1 MEYST
6 GQVACAMGVHANT
19 VRMYEQEGLIAPARR
34 LENGYRRFGEEHL
47 VQFSIARCA
56 FRAEILQ
63 NGLRKDA
70 VRIARA
76 AGAREYEKA
85 HELCAAY
92 IKKLS
97 DESRKADDA
106 ARIAEQL
113 LAGDTMPDVGRAARF
128 LKRKEAA
135 FELGVSIDVLRN
147 WEANGLLSVK
157 RSKNG
162 YRIYA
167 PDDMDRLRVI
177 RALRCA
183 NYSIASILRL
193 MVALDRGICANVGD
207 VLDARGWDGDV
218 VRACD
223 HLREAIASARQD
235 AQEILTPIEQ
245 ARILAAKKACSPA
258 LDYCRGENSHENP
271 PLTHQTC

>member
-6 GQVACAMGVHANT
+6 GQVARVMGVHANT
-19 VRMYEQEGLIAPARR
+19 VRMYEQEGFIAPARR
-34 LENGYRRFGEEHL
+34 LENGYRRFDDEHL
-47 VQFSIARCA
+47 VQFFIARRA

-70 VRIARA
+70 VCIVRA
-76 AGAREYEKA
+76 AGPRKYGKA
-85 HELCAAY
+85 HELCTAY

-106 ARIAEQL
+106 AHIAERL
-113 LAGDTMPDVGRAARF
+113 LAGDAVPDAGRAVRF

-135 FELGVSIDVLRN
+135 LELGVSIDVLHN

-167 PDDMDRLRVI
+167 PEDMDRLRVI
-177 RALRCA
+177 CALRCA

-193 MVALDRGICANVGD
+193 MVALDRGMCANVGD
-207 VLDARGWDGDV
+207 VLDARGQDDDV

-223 HLREAIASARQD
+223 HLREAIASAMQD
-235 AQEILTPIEQ
+235 AQEILMLIEQ
-245 ARILAAKKACSPA
+245 ARVLAAKKAYS
-258 LDYCRGENSHENP
+258 
-271 PLTHQTC
+271 